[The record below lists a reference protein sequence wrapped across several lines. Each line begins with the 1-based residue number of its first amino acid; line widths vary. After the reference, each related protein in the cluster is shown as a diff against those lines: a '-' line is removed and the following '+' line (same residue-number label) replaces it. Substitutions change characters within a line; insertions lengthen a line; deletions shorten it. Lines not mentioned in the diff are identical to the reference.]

1 MLFLPKEITMMQPL
15 KQLNNMV
22 WEKAIT
28 HNVKKKRNPRKTD
41 PRALKRVKAAKAS
54 KSEVK
59 YVLIPMADVH
69 RAMGEYNRL
78 QMYSTADQEWSSWTA
93 CAGIYTLE
101 SEWYPD
107 EEEGFYRMKIRDHHK
122 FMMACV
128 RWGWSPQAAN
138 NLTKVSTTASDVGV
152 DTITGVSSCT
162 MQP

>member
-1 MLFLPKEITMMQPL
+1 MQPPI
-15 KQLNNMV
+15 QLNNMV

-28 HNVKKKRNPRKTD
+28 HNVKKKRNPRKTV
-41 PRALKRVKAAKAS
+41 PKALKRAKAARAS
-54 KSEVK
+54 RSEEE

-78 QMYSTADQEWSSWTA
+78 QMYRTADQEWASWTDCVGLVA
-93 CAGIYTLE
+93 ME
-101 SEWYPD
+101 SQWSPD
-107 EEEGFYRMKIRDHHK
+107 EEEGYYRMKIRDKHA

-162 MQP
+162 MHP